1 MNKYI
6 INMIKHKNQ
15 TIKIFKN
22 RFATNKDKI
31 IKKTME
37 FIDKLNLAFST
48 FLKQKKYR
56 KVGNSLI
63 LAVKIGMLDFS
74 SRYIVLMGTS
84 PIFNPIDEI

>member
-1 MNKYI
+1 MTKYI

-22 RFATNKDKI
+22 RFITNKDKI

-48 FLKQKKYR
+48 FLK
-56 KVGNSLI
+56 
-63 LAVKIGMLDFS
+63 
-74 SRYIVLMGTS
+74 
-84 PIFNPIDEI
+84 